1 MRTSERIFAIA
12 VFGLGIGC
20 APAFGFDGKSQPS
33 DVAPAVSIDVTPRR
47 AAPVAAPVPL
57 AVAPNPAVPAS
68 PSVSLGTSLGSS
80 LGLGSIGEEPVCKI
94 SAVEAYR
101 FGLQAQRVGEN
112 ARALSALQ
120 CAAEQGLV
128 AAQWRL
134 GQMYAD
140 GEGVEQ
146 NDLRAFDFFSRIANG
161 HADDV
166 PGTPSAR
173 LVAKAF
179 VRLGHYYLE
188 GIANSYVRP
197 DPARARQMYSYAASY
212 FGDPDAQYHLARIY
226 LDGNGVAK
234 DPKQGIRW
242 LGLAANKGQYQAQ
255 ATLGAMLF
263 RGQAVPRQAARGL
276 MWLTLGRDAAS
287 VGDDAWIKELYD
299 AAFKQAT
306 EDERALALVFLEQH
320 LKGKR

>member
-1 MRTSERIFAIA
+1 MRISKRVLAIA
-12 VFGLGIGC
+12 VIGMSASY
-20 APAFGFDGKSQPS
+20 APAFGFDGTRQPS
-33 DVAPAVSIDVTPRR
+33 DVAPAVSVDVVPRR
-47 AAPVAAPVPL
+47 AAAAPVAPL
-57 AVAPNPAVPAS
+57 AVAPNPALPAA
-68 PSVSLGTSLGSS
+68 PVAPLGAS

-101 FGLQAQRVGEN
+101 FGLQALRAGEN
-112 ARALSALQ
+112 TRAVSALQ
-120 CAAEQGLV
+120 CGAEQGLV

-134 GQMYAD
+134 GLMYAD

-146 NDLRAFDFFSRIANG
+146 SDLRAFDLFSRIANS

-179 VRLGHYYLE
+179 VRLGHYNLE

-226 LDGNGVAK
+226 LDGNGVMK
-234 DPKQGIRW
+234 DPKQGVRW

-255 ATLGAMLF
+255 AMLGAMLF

-287 VGDDAWIKELYD
+287 AQDDTWIKDLYD

-320 LKGKR
+320 LKIAKR

>member
-1 MRTSERIFAIA
+1 MRTSERFIAIA
-12 VFGLGIGC
+12 VLGLSVGYS
-20 APAFGFDGKSQPS
+20 PAFGFDGRRQPS
-33 DVAPAVSIDVTPRR
+33 DVAPAVGVDVVPRPAVVTPGG
-47 AAPVAAPVPL
+47 PL
-57 AVAPNPAVPAS
+57 GVAPNPALPAAKPAVP
-68 PSVSLGTSLGSS
+68 LGTS
-80 LGLGSIGEEPVCKI
+80 LGLGSIGQETVCKI
-94 SAVEAYR
+94 SAGEAYR
-101 FGLQAQRVGEN
+101 FGLQALRAGEN
-112 ARALSALQ
+112 ARAVSALE
-120 CAAEQGLV
+120 CAVEQGLV

-134 GQMYAD
+134 GLMYAD

-146 NDLRAFDFFSRIANG
+146 NDLKAFDYFSRIANG
-161 HADDV
+161 HADDA

-173 LVAKAF
+173 YVAKAF
-179 VRLGHYYLE
+179 VRLGHYNLE

-234 DPKQGIRW
+234 DPKQAVRW
-242 LGLAANKGQYQAQ
+242 LSLAAQKGQYQAQ

-276 MWLTLGRDAAS
+276 MWLTLGRDAANPT
-287 VGDDAWIKELYD
+287 DDAWIKELYD

-320 LKGKR
+320 LKTARR